1 MRTRNICTGSLI
13 CGFRS
18 KQLLG
23 SASMFL
29 VIAVSTLIALYPID
43 AQAQD
48 HLLGPIPRITI
59 EKSTNPRIKSAVNAG
74 TVDDAT
80 LLHRM
85 ILVLG
90 PPTEQE
96 HQLRS
101 LLDSQQTK
109 GSPNYHHWLKPEEF
123 SSRFGPSQESIQQ
136 AVAWLQQQG
145 LSVDNIARGGRWI
158 EFSGATAQVNAAF
171 GTQMRHYQVQS
182 RMHTANATDISL
194 PATLVPAVRGVL
206 SLDDFESKP
215 MLTESY
221 LVRRDT
227 SGNFVPMNPVFS
239 TATSNGVQHYLAPGD
254 FSKIYALS
262 SLYQSGINGT
272 GQTIAIV
279 ARSDINLS
287 DVEIFRQV
295 FGLPFNDPNVILS
308 GPDPGFAGTDIIESS
323 LDVEWAG
330 AVAPRATIDL
340 VIAASTT
347 TTDGVALSAAYVVD
361 NDLAGVMSVS
371 YGLCEA
377 NLGPAQSAFYNGL
390 WEQAAAEGISVIVAA
405 GDNGAAGCDNPND
418 PNDVPAQQGLAVNGI
433 ASTPF
438 NTAVG
443 GTQFAENGN
452 DNTFWSSINGD
463 GFSSVTGYIPEAV
476 WDESCDPTITSCPNN
491 VFNLFAGSGG
501 ASTLYAKPSWQAGP
515 DVPSDGQRD
524 LPDVSLAAAG
534 NHDGFLICAEA
545 SCLATPDGNLLQQA
559 GIVGGTSASA
569 PSFAGIMALVD
580 QKLGSTQG
588 LANYSLYSLDANEN
602 NSNCDS
608 STRTDPTASSQCVFN
623 DVTAGNNNVPG
634 LAGTDASAG
643 YDLATGLG
651 SVNATNLVNAW
662 SSETF
667 VGSTISLSLGSLP
680 AQHGQPAQVTVS
692 VASANGSG
700 VPSGDFVLISDKYG
714 PVGKGS
720 LTNGSF
726 AGSFDA
732 LPGGQYNLTA
742 HYQGD
747 GTFGSSDSSLIP
759 VSIGT
764 EDSSISLNAYTYG
777 PNGPMPVSSIPFGN
791 FIYFHVK
798 VTSASGNGFASGQVT
813 FQDGAT
819 PLGTITLNSQGEGE
833 FVSGAIPLEGAVL
846 CLPVGNHQVT
856 ASYSGDN
863 SLNPSLTTRTA
874 NVEVTKTLPIVF
886 FFNAST
892 INLPSTQQ
900 AILILSVDGIRPFG
914 VPPTGTVQFL
924 DGGSPLGP
932 PVAVV
937 QDFSSLT
944 SSASLQISL
953 PVGVHIITANYSGDD
968 SYTASGINF
977 AGSSLT
983 INVSSGNGAPTTTN
997 LIASSTSATVN
1008 QEVSYTVTV
1017 SSSKSSPVPTGT
1029 VQLYDPAFGLSPSLP
1044 MPLQNGS
1051 ATLPGQWFFSGSHNL
1066 IAQYSGDSNYAASWS
1081 TPIIISVA
1089 KATSSISV
1097 ISSTP
1102 IAASGTAISITA
1114 TLPVLPGGSIPPN
1127 GQVQFFDSLNG
1138 ATLKTIGRPI
1148 SLEFASADP
1157 VNPALWGTTQAALS
1171 GILPDG
1177 THVITAQYLGSSSFN
1192 AVTSAPITVVVGA
1205 RAITQTILSVNST
1218 SPNYGQMLTF
1228 TARITSLQSS
1238 GSPTGTVQLMGPGS
1252 TIIGSSSLQNGIATL
1267 SIPWTTGGI
1276 QNVVGRYSGDGN
1288 FASSQ
1293 SNPVAI
1299 TLPSFEFTVGNNY
1312 LPIPAGINAAVTV
1325 RINPLVGFNSTVA
1338 LACGSGIPSGSTCLM
1353 SPSSVTLDGVNT
1365 STAFFVIDTVGPSS
1379 NLRPV
1384 LTGREIPSWGLSAG
1398 TLLVGFFLMGTPAT
1412 KKRRLHSLFIVLLG
1426 LSIATVSCGGGG
1438 SNSSSS
1444 GGSSGGGTS
1453 TVTSIS
1459 SSAIKSSSGA
1469 EVTLTSTVM
1478 SSQPNVTGS
1487 VVFFDGTNQI
1497 GVSSLTNGQAQ
1508 LKLSS
1513 LSVGTHTITAAYQG
1527 DAKNNQST
1535 STAIDQVITGSVQF
1549 PITATANG
1557 QTKMITMNILVQ

>member
-1 MRTRNICTGSLI
+1 MNICIGCSSYSFRRKHLFKSASTSLI
-13 CGFRS
+13 T
-18 KQLLG
+18 
-23 SASMFL
+23 
-29 VIAVSTLIALYPID
+29 AVSILIALCS
-43 AQAQD
+43 AQAQARD
-48 HLLGPIPRITI
+48 ISRPTSRITI
-59 EKSTNPRIKSAVNAG
+59 EKSTNPRVRSAVDAG

-80 LLHRM
+80 MLRRM

-90 PPTEQE
+90 PSEEQE
-96 HQLRS
+96 HELRS

-109 GSPNYHHWLKPEEF
+109 GSPNYRHWLTPEEF
-123 SSRFGPSQESIQQ
+123 STRFGPSQDSIQQ
-136 AVAWLQQQG
+136 ATTWLQQQG
-145 LSVDNIARGGRWI
+145 LSVDKVARGGRWI
-158 EFSGATAQVNAAF
+158 EFSGATAQVNTAF
-171 GTQMRHYQVQS
+171 RTQMRHYQVQG
-182 RMHTANATDISL
+182 RMHTANATDISF

-221 LVRRDT
+221 LVRRDA
-227 SGNFVPMNPVFS
+227 SGNFAPVDPIFS
-239 TATSNGVQHYLAPGD
+239 AATSNGVQHYLAPGD

-262 SLYQSGINGT
+262 PLYQSGIDGT

-287 DVEIFRQV
+287 DVEIFRQA
-295 FGLPFNDPNVILS
+295 FGLPFNDPNVILN

-323 LDVEWAG
+323 LDVAWAG
-330 AVAPRATIDL
+330 AATPRATIDL
-340 VIAASTT
+340 VISASTT

-361 NDLAGVMSVS
+361 NNLAGVMSVS

-377 NLGPAQSAFYNGL
+377 NLGPAQNAFYNGL

-405 GDNGAAGCDNPND
+405 GDNGAAGCENPND

-501 ASTLYAKPSWQAGP
+501 VSTLYTKPSWQAGAG
-515 DVPSDGQRD
+515 VQSDGQRD
-524 LPDVSLAAAG
+524 LPDVSLAAAD

-545 SCLATPDGNLLQQA
+545 SCLATPDGNLLEEA
-559 GIVGGTSASA
+559 GVVGGTSAAA

-580 QKLGSTQG
+580 QKLGANQG
-588 LANYSLYSLDANEN
+588 LANYSLYSLAAKEN
-602 NSNCDS
+602 NSHCDS

-634 LAGTDASAG
+634 LAGTVAGAG

-651 SVNATNLVNAW
+651 SINGANLVGAW

-667 VGSTISLSLGSLP
+667 VGSATSLSMGSVP
-680 AQHGQPAQVTVS
+680 AQHGQPAQVTVN
-692 VASANGSG
+692 VTSANGGG
-700 VPSGDFVLISDKYG
+700 VPSGDFALISDKYG
-714 PVGKGS
+714 PVGKGT
-720 LTNGSF
+720 LANGSF

-747 GTFGSSDSSLIP
+747 GTFGSSDSGLIP
-759 VSIGT
+759 VNIGT

-798 VTSASGNGFASGQVT
+798 VTSTSGNGFASGQVT

-819 PLGTITLNSQGEGE
+819 LLGTITLNSQGEGE
-833 FVSGAIPLEGAVL
+833 FVSGATPLEGAVL
-846 CLPVGNHQVT
+846 CLPVGNHQVA

-863 SLNPSLTTRTA
+863 SLNPSLTTQAA
-874 NVEVTKTLPIVF
+874 NVEVTKTLPTVF
-886 FFNAST
+886 FFNSAPVN
-892 INLPSTQQ
+892 IPSTQQ
-900 AILILSVDGIRPFG
+900 ATFVLSVDGIRPFG
-914 VPPTGTVQFL
+914 MPPTGTVQFL
-924 DGGSPLGP
+924 DGGSPLGAL
-932 PVAVV
+932 VGVV

-944 SSASLQISL
+944 SSASMQISL
-953 PVGVHIITANYSGDD
+953 PVGVHTITANYSGDD

-977 AGSSLT
+977 AASPLI
-983 INVSSGNGAPTTTN
+983 INVSPGNGAPTTTN
-997 LIASSTSATVN
+997 FIVPSTSATVN
-1008 QEVSYTVTV
+1008 QDLSYTVTV
-1017 SSSKSSPVPTGT
+1017 SSSKTSSIPTGT
-1029 VQLYDPAFGLSPSLP
+1029 VQLYEPSFGVWGGPVT
-1044 MPLQNGS
+1044 LQNGN
-1051 ATLPGQWFFSGSHNL
+1051 ATLPMQWLFSGSHNL

-1081 TPIIISVA
+1081 TPITVSVT
-1089 KATSSISV
+1089 KATPSISV

-1114 TLPVLPGGSIPPN
+1114 TLPTLPGGGTPPN

-1138 ATLKTIGRPI
+1138 TVKSIGSPI
-1148 SLEFASADP
+1148 PLELANADP
-1157 VNPALWGTTQAALS
+1157 VNPVLWGATQAAIS
-1171 GILPDG
+1171 GIFPDG
-1177 THVITAQYLGSSSFN
+1177 THVITAQYLGNASFN

-1205 RAITQTILSVNST
+1205 RSITQTVLSVNST
-1218 SPNYGQMLTF
+1218 SPTYGQMLTF
-1228 TARITSLQSS
+1228 AARITSSQSS
-1238 GSPTGTVQLMGPGS
+1238 GTPTGTVQLTGPGPS
-1252 TIIGSSSLQNGIATL
+1252 IIGSASLQNGVATF
-1267 SIPWTTGGI
+1267 SVPWTAGGI
-1276 QNVVGRYSGDGN
+1276 QNVVARYLGDGN

-1293 SNPVAI
+1293 SNLVAV

-1312 LPIPAGINAAVTV
+1312 LPIPAGINAVVTV
-1325 RINPLVGFNSTVA
+1325 RINPLVGFNSTVT
-1338 LACGSGIPSGSTCLM
+1338 LTCGSGIPAGSTCLM

-1365 STAFFVIDTVGPSS
+1365 STAFFVINTVGPSS

-1384 LTGREIPSWGLSAG
+1384 LTGSGIPSWGLSAG
-1398 TLLVGFFLMGTPAT
+1398 MLFVGVCLIGSPPTK
-1412 KKRRLHSLFIVLLG
+1412 KKRRLQCMLIVLLG
-1426 LSIATVSCGGGG
+1426 LSIAMVSCGGGG
-1438 SNSSSS
+1438 GNNSSSN
-1444 GGSSGGGTS
+1444 GGSGGGGTS
-1453 TVTSIS
+1453 TTTSVS

-1469 EVTLTSTVM
+1469 EVTFTATVM
-1478 SSQPNVTGS
+1478 SSQPNITGS
-1487 VVFFDGTNQI
+1487 VVFFEGTTQI

-1508 LKLSS
+1508 WKLSA
-1513 LSVGTHTITAAYQG
+1513 LSVGTHAITAVYQG
-1527 DAKNNQST
+1527 DSKNNQST
-1535 STAIDQVITGSVQF
+1535 SSALNQVITGGVQF
-1549 PITATANG
+1549 PIIAAANG
-1557 QTKMITMNILVQ
+1557 QTKTITMNVLIQ